1 MFVNVL
7 LLVFTPLMV
16 RRGYSS
22 FKRVGETV
30 TVRLN
35 ERVT

>member
-7 LLVFTPLMV
+7 FLAFTLLMV
-16 RRGYSS
+16 LRGSSS
-22 FKRVGETV
+22 FKRMGETV

-35 ERVT
+35 ERLT